1 MTIVFQDS
9 HPLEPSRSESQVS
22 KIRGE
27 LPSAYQQALTILDD
41 LDHPDADNIRTKL
54 GALRTPATRSDQ
66 PQPDSN
72 P

>member
-1 MTIVFQDS
+1 M
-9 HPLEPSRSESQVS
+9 RSDPHRRIGDGNSTAA
-22 KIRGE
+22 RT
-27 LPSAYQQALTILDD
+27 AYQQALTILDD